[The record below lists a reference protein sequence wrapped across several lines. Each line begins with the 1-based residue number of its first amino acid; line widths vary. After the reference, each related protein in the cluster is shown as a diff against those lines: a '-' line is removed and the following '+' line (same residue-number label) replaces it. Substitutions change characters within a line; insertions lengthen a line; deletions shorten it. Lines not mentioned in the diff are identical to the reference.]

1 MWRLLAE
8 QPWAVSELMN
18 KLHLWNGV
26 VQEERLGD
34 LSFMRV
40 LTKSQDEVPKAEFVY
55 CFVDLEGEEDLF
67 SSAVQVRKHYQRIRS
82 FSKILRAL
90 PPARLPEALSSLPGP
105 FSPLLAVLTGSV
117 DLLQETQRAIDSP
130 SPLQA
135 RTRALAA
142 CLFLKRCHAGLTELP
157 CKVAP
162 ILQAL
167 VTAIRVSNIQFE
179 SVEWLLRKESKA
191 AARAVWMLQGK
202 PAAPKLAHNLLS
214 EKPGAFL
221 AAMEQVAGPEFLTRV
236 QYFKDLLAGDQVSE
250 KDFPLLRLLVGYL
263 SPVAVKTI
271 RRKLDQVLLC
281 LGREPSEACEKC
293 AAGFVEKLGSEG
305 IVAFTRHIA
314 NQLAGETVSRGG
326 QATLRVLLS
335 T

>member
-1 MWRLLAE
+1 
-8 QPWAVSELMN
+8 MN
-18 KLHLWNGV
+18 KLPLWNGL

-82 FSKILRAL
+82 FSKILRSL
-90 PPARLPEALSSLPGP
+90 SPACLLDALSSLSGP
-105 FSPLLAVLTGSV
+105 FSPLLAVLTNSV
-117 DLLQETQRAIDSP
+117 DLLQEAQRVIDSP

-142 CLFLKRCHAGLTELP
+142 CMFLKRCHTGRSELP
-157 CKVAP
+157 GKVAP
-162 ILQAL
+162 LLQAL
-167 VTAIRVSNIQFE
+167 VTTIRVSNIQFE

-221 AAMEQVAGPEFLTRV
+221 AAMEQVAGPEFLTQV
-236 QYFKDLLAGDQVSE
+236 HYFKDILDTNQVSE
-250 KDFPLLRLLVGYL
+250 KDLPLLRLLVTYL
-263 SPVAVKTI
+263 SPVAVNTI
-271 RRKLDQVLLC
+271 NRKLNQVLRC
-281 LGREPSEACEKC
+281 LGEEPSEACERC
-293 AAGFVEKLGSEG
+293 AAGFIEKLGSEG
-305 IVAFTRHIA
+305 IVTFTRHIA
-314 NQLAGETVSRGG
+314 NQLVGEAVSRGG